1 MSEDNGEP
9 SGADETFSY
18 DDMRA
23 AIERGVPTEADR
35 EVLIAAMEHLKS
47 VEGTEAFDS
56 AYEHFVA
63 SAEGHEAVL
72 GPFLAWLSKLFGG

>member
-1 MSEDNGEP
+1 MDQNADGP
-9 SGADETFSY
+9 SGAAAPSY
-18 DDMRA
+18 DAMRE
-23 AIERGVPTEADR
+23 AIEKGVPTAADR
-35 EVLIAAMEHLKS
+35 EALIASMEHLRS
-47 VEGTEAFDS
+47 VEGTEDFDS